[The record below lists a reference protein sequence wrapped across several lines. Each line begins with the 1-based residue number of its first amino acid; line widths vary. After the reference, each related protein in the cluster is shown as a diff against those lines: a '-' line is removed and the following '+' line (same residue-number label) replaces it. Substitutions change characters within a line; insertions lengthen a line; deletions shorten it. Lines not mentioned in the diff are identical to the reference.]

1 VISIDQSKKAL
12 NAFEQDSTLVVIV
25 ELSQKSWLV
34 AGGVPGVDRH
44 PLKKFDADENRLFA
58 LIDRWKQ
65 EAIEA
70 ERQVKR
76 IVVTF
81 EAGRDGFW
89 LARWLRVRG
98 IEAHVIHRQ
107 AFRFPE
113 STVGRRP
120 IALIPSFS
128 SGRPWDGCGASQI
141 IVGWWRSQRWSKR
154 MRSVRTNT
162 SISLVSAPAS
172 SIASRRHSL
181 ALEYAIFNPK
191 LRKASER
198 LRPLVT
204 PEGKSLPPKT
214 LAEMERDMQR
224 LQFVRQQIKAIEQTR
239 FERLKKDP
247 NT

>member
-1 VISIDQSKKAL
+1 
-12 NAFEQDSTLVVIV
+12 
-25 ELSQKSWLV
+25 
-34 AGGVPGVDRH
+34 
-44 PLKKFDADENRLFA
+44 
-58 LIDRWKQ
+58 
-65 EAIEA
+65 
-70 ERQVKR
+70 
-76 IVVTF
+76 
-81 EAGRDGFW
+81 
-89 LARWLRVRG
+89 
-98 IEAHVIHRQ
+98 
-107 AFRFPE
+107 
-113 STVGRRP
+113 
-120 IALIPSFS
+120 
-128 SGRPWDGCGASQI
+128 
-141 IVGWWRSQRWSKR
+141 
-154 MRSVRTNT
+154 MRSVRTST